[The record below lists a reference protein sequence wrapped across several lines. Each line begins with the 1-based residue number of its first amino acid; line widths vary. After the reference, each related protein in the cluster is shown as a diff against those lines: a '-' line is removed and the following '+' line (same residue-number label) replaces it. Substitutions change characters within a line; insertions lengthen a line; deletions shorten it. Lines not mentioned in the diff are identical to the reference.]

1 MKVFDIIIVAES
13 RKYRETGQGWS
24 SLVLFVVY
32 LVMKKNGWLVM
43 NVSKRMKSR
52 QCEDMK
58 LKRDVDLGMFC

>member
-32 LVMKKNGWLVM
+32 LVMKKKNGWLVM
-43 NVSKRMKSR
+43 NVSK
-52 QCEDMK
+52 
-58 LKRDVDLGMFC
+58 

>member
-43 NVSKRMKSR
+43 NVSK
-52 QCEDMK
+52 
-58 LKRDVDLGMFC
+58 

>member
-32 LVMKKNGWLVM
+32 LVMKKK
-43 NVSKRMKSR
+43 KRLACNERIETNEKST
-52 QCEDMK
+52 
-58 LKRDVDLGMFC
+58 V